1 MFSLSKSSVDLGTEG
16 ILVEAGVTRI
26 DKPWG
31 YELHWAKTERY
42 VGKIIHVD
50 AGHALSLQYHNL
62 KDETILL
69 WSGRL
74 LFEIIRGDKTERWEM
89 KKGERVH
96 IPPKAVHRMIAID
109 DCDIIEVSTPELD
122 DIVRLEDRYGRIGRS
137 A

>member
-1 MFSLSKSSVDLGTEG
+1 MSKSSDNLGTEG
-16 ILVEAGVTRI
+16 ILVEAAVTRI

-31 YELHWAKTERY
+31 YELHWAKTNRY

-74 LFEIIRGDKTERWEM
+74 LFEISRGDETERWEM
-89 KKGERVH
+89 KKGESVH
-96 IPPKAVHRMIAID
+96 ISPKTVHRMIAID

-122 DIVRLEDRYGRIGRS
+122 DVVRLEDRYGRAGKS